1 MNLDDVWNSPGNSP
15 TSVERDAIVRQA
27 RDTIRGTRRRRVA
40 FLVWTSIA
48 LSATTVLAIY
58 VWLTRVVAGG
68 WALYLVSAMLAA
80 QWAILFYF
88 LRQMRTRRPSLTAD
102 ATIRESLE
110 ALRREAESERRGH
123 FAVLTLFAV
132 VAPLMV
138 AAVLDLRQTGKMAPS
153 EAMSASV
160 LFAAVLAI
168 STTIIVVRLCR
179 VTLPRC
185 RRLKALADQY
195 REGPQ

>member
-1 MNLDDVWNSPGNSP
+1 
-15 TSVERDAIVRQA
+15 
-27 RDTIRGTRRRRVA
+27 
-40 FLVWTSIA
+40 
-48 LSATTVLAIY
+48 VLA
-58 VWLTRVVAGG
+58 
-68 WALYLVSAMLAA
+68 
-80 QWAILFYF
+80 
-88 LRQMRTRRPSLTAD
+88 
-102 ATIRESLE
+102 
-110 ALRREAESERRGH
+110 
-123 FAVLTLFAV
+123 LFAV

-168 STTIIVVRLCR
+168 STTIIVVRLYR